1 MGCSSGPDVVE
12 DGLVLCL
19 DAGSKRSY
27 PGTGTTWTDTVGAN
41 DGTLTNM
48 DASNFSDDNGGSLT
62 FDGTDE
68 DIDVS
73 IQDIAGFE
81 FGSISIWFNLDT
93 SKTTNHL
100 FYYGIPSDIY
110 KSLAIV
116 IGQATNSVND
126 ESCYFGLINGADFD
140 GGKKYLAVVRK
151 GHTFYQDSKWHNIV
165 CTVGS
170 TGCSIFMDGVKQSL
184 YFLFSSSSSATGF
197 TNIDNATSARVGAR
211 DLTGYNNNYSSGK
224 ISNVLIYNRALT
236 ADEVRRNYLSTKERY
251 Q

>member
-1 MGCSSGPDVVE
+1 MGSSYNPAIVT

-19 DAGSKRSY
+19 DAANQRSY
-27 PGTGTTWTDTVGAN
+27 PKSGTTWSDLAGAN
-41 DGTLTNM
+41 DGTLNNMEDNFDPTNK
-48 DASNFSDDNGGSLT
+48 GSLT

-81 FGSISIWFNLDT
+81 FGSISIWFNVDT
-93 SKTTNHL
+93 SKTTNQL
-100 FYYGIPSDIY
+100 FYYGIPSDIN
-110 KSLAIV
+110 KRLDISV
-116 IGQATNSVND
+116 GQATSSVND
-126 ESCYFGLINGADFD
+126 ESCYFGLVNGADFD
-140 GGKKYLAVVRK
+140 SGKKYLAVIRK

-197 TNIDNATSARVGAR
+197 TNIDNATSAKVGAR
-211 DLTGYNNNYSSGK
+211 YVTGYNNNYSSGK
-224 ISNVLIYNRALT
+224 ISNVSIYNRALT
-236 ADEVRRNYLSTKERY
+236 ADEVRRNYEATVGRY
-251 Q
+251 I